1 MKSIAL
7 FAAFFAFFMAFS
19 AAAQTT
25 VQADILKIKAGGEI
39 KIGTAT
45 IKEFVATM
53 PATPTAT
60 QGVTAPAVK
69 NYVESVAGTQRLK
82 TVITTATN
90 NVVFSTIPSG
100 RDIKQVFLNGLLIE
114 PVIIQ
119 STHTVNFTRNLFQ
132 NEQVSVTF

>member
-1 MKSIAL
+1 MKRL
-7 FAAFFAFFMAFS
+7 AFFVAFFTFLTAFS
-19 AAAQTT
+19 TAAQVT

-45 IKEFVATM
+45 IKEFVAAM

-60 QGVTAPAVK
+60 QAITAPAVK
-69 NYVESVAGTQRLK
+69 NYVESVAGTQKLK
-82 TVITTATN
+82 TVITTSTN
-90 NVVFSTIPSG
+90 NVVFSTIPTG